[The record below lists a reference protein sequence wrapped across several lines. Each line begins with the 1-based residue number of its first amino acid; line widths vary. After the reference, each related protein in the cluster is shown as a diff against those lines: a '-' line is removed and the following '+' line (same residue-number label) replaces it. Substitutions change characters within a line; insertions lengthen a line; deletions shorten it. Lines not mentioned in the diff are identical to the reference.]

1 MQLRSKKYME
11 VKGFLRRPQ
20 TLQPKFNLDIDIE
33 EYIKQCRKYKYYT
46 TLGWNSY
53 AENSINVNLNNN
65 IGGKFLSL
73 FDSYKNDN
81 NVINKDKFNIIKL
94 YNKLKNSEMYDE
106 SVCKMHAAEIAQ
118 KNYLVIHFPKLFL
131 SIVNNDTEPIEI
143 RDIYFFIKD
152 GNLGVFRTTLD
163 INNPRFIHPH
173 VNGNFGTYC
182 LGNSPLSMSLTN
194 LHYNLDTFNEDDAD
208 IFWVN
213 FYRTVTQKTEHG
225 DHYYALSRLNESLD
239 LDWNVFY
246 EKVMNNEEFIN
257 SFTNYLSVHL
267 FTEEIILIVDK
278 DAIKKDFFTL
288 FSYSSDDKNNIDKKD
303 SLEQL
308 VKIDDIVIKNKKL
321 TPIYKNPRKLYNN
334 ISILLEELAHV
345 ICPSGFINKTYDD
358 HKEKFKQS
366 NNSGEQSVGQNQV
379 FEFQML

>member
-1 MQLRSKKYME
+1 ME

-20 TLQPKFNLDIDIE
+20 TLRPKFNLDIDIE
-33 EYIKQCRKYKYYT
+33 EYIKQCRKHKYYT
-46 TLGWNSY
+46 ELSWNSY

-65 IGGKFLSL
+65 IGGKFLTL

-81 NVINKDKFNIIKL
+81 SVINKDKFNIIKL
-94 YNKLKNSEMYDE
+94 YNKLKNSEMYDQ

-131 SIVNNDTEPIEI
+131 SVVNNNTEPIEI

-152 GNLGVFRTTLD
+152 GNLGVFRTTFD
-163 INNPRFIHPH
+163 INNPKFIHPH

-213 FYRTVTQKTEHG
+213 FYRTVTQKTEYG
-225 DHYYALSRLNESLD
+225 DHYYALSKLDQSLD
-239 LDWNVFY
+239 LGWDAFY
-246 EKVMNNEEFIN
+246 EKVMSNAEFIN
-257 SFTNYLSVHL
+257 SFTNYLSVHT
-267 FTEEIILIVDK
+267 FTEEIILILDK

-288 FSYSSDDKNNIDKKD
+288 LSYDNDSKNNIDKKD
-303 SLEQL
+303 ALEQFL
-308 VKIDDIVIKNKKL
+308 KIDDVAIRDKKL
-321 TPIYKNPRKLYNN
+321 TLIYKNPRKLYNN
-334 ISILLEELAHV
+334 INGLLEELANN
-345 ICPSGFINKTYDD
+345 ICPSGLINKTYDD